1 MLGVIILNWN
11 AAADTLACLGSVL
24 AWETLT
30 PRVWV
35 VDNASSGDDVAQ
47 IRAAF
52 PAVSMIQNDN
62 NAGFAGG
69 NNAGIAVALDA
80 GCEEIL
86 LLNNDATITEEDVLR
101 LQAVLRMQPHIG
113 IVGPALWDADR
124 PDTLLSAGGKDIA
137 THIVSHNYTL
147 PDQAEYLE
155 TDYVPGTCVLF
166 RAALFRTI
174 GLLDEAYF
182 FGGEVADFCARARP
196 AGFISVI
203 APQARAYHRLARSS
217 TSREQFHI
225 YYVLRNRFLYVRKFY
240 PRRRWNLFALW
251 VGYGLY
257 VTALAMMQRKRWRA
271 RAALLGV
278 LDGVRGR
285 YGGQNA
291 RILGRQG
298 KA

>member
-1 MLGVIILNWN
+1 LLGVIILNWN

-47 IRAAF
+47 IYAAF

-69 NNAGIAVALDA
+69 NNVGIAVALDA

-86 LLNNDATITEEDVLR
+86 LLNNDATLTEEDVLR

-113 IVGPALWDADR
+113 IVGPALWDADH

-137 THIVSHNYTL
+137 MHIVSHNYTL

-203 APQARAYHRLARSS
+203 APQVRVYHRLARSS

-225 YYVLRNRFLYVRKFY
+225 YYILRNRFLYVRKFY
-240 PRRRWNLFALW
+240 PRRRWSLFALW

-257 VTALAMMQRKRWRA
+257 VAALALLQRKRWRA

-291 RILGRQG
+291 RVLGGGQ
-298 KA
+298 A

>member
-1 MLGVIILNWN
+1 MLGVIVLNWN
-11 AAADTLACLGSVL
+11 AATDTLACLCSVL

-35 VDNASSGDDVAQ
+35 VDNASSGDDVTQ
-47 IRAAF
+47 IHAAF
-52 PAVSMIQNDN
+52 PAVSIVQSVI

-69 NNAGIAVALDA
+69 NNLGIAAALDA

-86 LLNNDATITEEDVLR
+86 LLNNDATITEEDVIR
-101 LQAVLRMQPHIG
+101 LQAVLRMQLHIG

-137 THIVSHNYTL
+137 THIVSHTSTFS
-147 PDQAEYLE
+147 DQDEYLE

-182 FGGEVADFCARARP
+182 FGGEVADFCARARA
-196 AGFISVI
+196 AGFGSAVV
-203 APQARAYHRLARSS
+203 PQARAYHRLARSS
-217 TSREQFHI
+217 ASREQFHI
-225 YYVLRNRFLYVRKFY
+225 YYVLRNRFLFVRKFY
-240 PRRRWNLFALW
+240 PCRRCSLFALW
-251 VGYGLY
+251 IGYGLY
-257 VTALAMMQRKRWRA
+257 VAALATLQGKRWRA

-285 YGGQNA
+285 YGGQND
-291 RILGRQG
+291 RVLGGGQT
-298 KA
+298 